1 MFNKDFY
8 YKKYIKYKNKYI
20 NLQSQLGGV
29 TKKINSVPVSTVG
42 PLIVSPS
49 LDKKNDTVVK
59 TRRREFKPPLDVQLN
74 NPTAKPSKHV
84 KPSVLKKSN
93 DVSRLL
99 PYIE

>member
-1 MFNKDFY
+1 MFNKDLY
-8 YKKYIKYKNKYI
+8 YKKYLKYKNKYI
-20 NLQSQLGGV
+20 NLQSQIGGAR
-29 TKKINSVPVSTVG
+29 KKVNSVPVSTVG

-59 TRRREFKPPLDVQLN
+59 TRRREFKPPLDVQS

-93 DVSRLL
+93 DVPRLL